1 MYQRLGVIVAASAAL
16 LAAVGVYYQQ
26 DKTTPDWQ
34 VWCVVGVGGLAGLVL
49 VVVVLGWL
57 ITDALIPTIRLLRS
71 WEYHLPVT
79 RKGVPPPHQWLLDI
93 AEADKGNPSAGLALI
108 EPSIDLR
115 HIGEPSPYV
124 VFTLRI
130 FNGCVFPVSVQGA
143 GGDVYWGSSP
153 LAPQPEL
160 TEGSGFWERGNVMR
174 VRLRQWLPEEVA
186 DSLRSRGCNVDDGI
200 VREFAFHSVYL
211 TVKARPDGSP
221 CVRFGFGHLSE
232 FIAATNR

>member
-1 MYQRLGVIVAASAAL
+1 MYQRLGVFIAALAAL
-16 LAAVGVYYQQ
+16 LAAVSVYYQQ
-26 DKTTPDWQ
+26 DNKTPDWQ
-34 VWCVVGVGGLAGLVL
+34 VWCVVGFGVLAALVL
-49 VVVVLGWL
+49 AAIVLEWL
-57 ITDALIPTIRLLRS
+57 AKDVLTPIGRALKSL
-71 WEYHLPVT
+71 EYQWPAKRQRV
-79 RKGVPPPHQWLLDI
+79 PPHQWLLEI
-93 AEADKGNPSAGLALI
+93 AEADRENPAATLALR

-130 FNGCVFPVSVQGA
+130 FNGCVYPVSVQGA

-186 DSLRSRGCNVDDGI
+186 KSLRSRGCNVDDGI
-200 VREFAFHSVYL
+200 VRDFAFDSVYL
-211 TVKARPDGSP
+211 MVKARPDASR
-221 CVRFGFGHLSE
+221 CVRYGFGHLSE